1 MTKDEW
7 LNIIDKIDDEFIDE
21 LADYQLRKKVFSS
34 AGEEPESHH
43 YSDGKVYSVE
53 EKSGFSWKRASAA
66 IVCAAAVMLGAFFV
80 VKNINRT
87 KIPVDDPSS
96 DYSSS
101 ADSGSSSSTENSSSS
116 SSSSSESSS
125 SSSVESSSSS
135 SVESSSSDNS
145 SGESNPSVT
154 QDISA
159 ISSNDP
165 QIGFWVALY
174 AKENAIK
181 AGSDFLA
188 EISFGSRARN
198 LERITVT
205 ISSGDF
211 DISKS
216 CPDEY
221 VVDGQKYSNADFYV
235 ASSSKISP
243 DDLPAHFTI
252 SLSPKSEKEVFSG
265 STEIVLEEYMVGGYS
280 TGTVTLYYYGDSDLI
295 CFSTISQKEAESI
308 YIAEGGK
315 MWQTPAP
322 ASQGYYDS
330 VFKEIAL
337 ENPSTGMPFTY
348 DEVMERLTSP
358 KYGKLDSY
366 YLCEAVELLT
376 LPECEGLPGFEDFFY
391 KLNGVKYDE
400 VKSEGADYF
409 RDNVFY
415 RVKVIE
421 NLLSGEKCDYEI
433 YTAIDYQI
441 DAIGDPVSPIYQRW
455 GDPPYAPGERFTLVL
470 YNKEENSGFTRS
482 GALIDLRL
490 DVKAIAGVPFAFSRK
505 RCYLSSLNIDETEK
519 ISETVIASTTGNPV
533 TYTAKIKL
541 SDLSDFLR
549 KDWQKR
555 KAENEANPGYDR
567 DIWQI
572 AEEYKAAGITLSD
585 EQLQKISELYASPYE
600 DPDWGRLL
608 YQEGIITGEID
619 PNAPKLDAETAKKI
633 ISEHNDFDEILSEF
647 EKVQCPDRV
656 GGMGTEILYYGI
668 DGSGGSDIAIYTE
681 WKQIEYFWVE
691 PDGTVQ
697 SEILFKQSNDSGN

>member
-1 MTKDEW
+1 MKTEDIFDM
-7 LNIIDKIDDEFIDE
+7 LTGIDE
-21 LADYQLRKKVFSS
+21 KLISS
-34 AGEEPESHH
+34 AGEDLENYRCSE
-43 YSDGKVYSVE
+43 GKVYSVG
-53 EKSGFSWKRASAA
+53 EKSGFSWKRAAA
-66 IVCAAAVMLGAFFV
+66 AVACAAAVMLGALFV
-80 VKNINRT
+80 VKNIDRP

-116 SSSSSESSS
+116 SSSG
-125 SSSVESSSSS
+125 SSVESSSSS
-135 SVESSSSDNS
+135 SVESSSSDNPN
-145 SGESNPSVT
+145 GESNPSVT

-159 ISSNDP
+159 ISSEDP
-165 QIGFWVALY
+165 QVGFWVALH
-174 AKENAIK
+174 ANENSVK
-181 AGSDFLA
+181 AGSPFSA
-188 EISFGSRARN
+188 EISFGSCARN

-235 ASSSKISP
+235 APSSKISP

-252 SLSPKSEKEVFSG
+252 SLSPKSKKEIYYG
-265 STEIVLEEYMVGGYS
+265 RTDIVLTEYLAGGYS
-280 TGTVTLYYYGDSDLI
+280 TGTVTLYHYGNSDLI

-308 YIAEGGK
+308 YIAEGGE
-315 MWQTPAP
+315 MRQTPAP
-322 ASQGYYDS
+322 ASQGYFDS
-330 VFKEIAL
+330 VFKEIAI
-337 ENPSTGMPFTY
+337 EPPSTGMPFTY
-348 DEVMERLTSP
+348 DEVMERLTDP
-358 KYGKLDSY
+358 KFGKLDSY
-366 YLCEAVELLT
+366 YLCEAAELLT
-376 LPECEGLPGFEDFFY
+376 LPECEKLPGFEDFFY
-391 KLNGVKYDE
+391 RLNGVKYDE

-409 RDNVFY
+409 GDNVFY

-421 NLLSGEKCDYEI
+421 NLLSGEKCDYDI

-441 DAIGDPVSPIYQRW
+441 GADGDISPSYQRR

-490 DVKAIAGVPFAFSRK
+490 DVKEIAGVPFAFSRQ
-505 RCYLSSLNIDETEK
+505 RCYLSSLNIDGTEE

-533 TYTAKIKL
+533 KYGARIKL

-555 KAENEANPGYDR
+555 KAENEANSGYDK
-567 DIWQI
+567 DILRI
-572 AEEYKAAGITLSD
+572 AEEYKNAGITLSD
-585 EQLQKISELYASPYE
+585 EQLQKLSELYYNNFANPA
-600 DPDWGRLL
+600 WARLL
-608 YQEGIITGEID
+608 YQEGIITGEVD
-619 PNAPKLDAETAKKI
+619 PSLPKLDLETAKKI

-647 EKVQCPDRV
+647 KKVQCPDYV
-656 GGMGTEILYYGI
+656 GSMGTEILYYGI

-681 WKQIEYFWVE
+681 WKQIEYYKIE

-697 SEILFKQSNDSGN
+697 SEMLFFEQSDDREN

>member
-1 MTKDEW
+1 MKTEDIFDM
-7 LNIIDKIDDEFIDE
+7 LTGIDE
-21 LADYQLRKKVFSS
+21 KLIAS
-34 AGEEPESHH
+34 AGEELENYR
-43 YSDGKVYSVE
+43 YSAGKAYSVD

-80 VKNINRT
+80 VKNIDRT
-87 KIPVDDPSS
+87 KIPIDDPSS

-135 SVESSSSDNS
+135 SVESSSSDNP

-174 AKENAIK
+174 AKENAVK
-181 AGSDFLA
+181 AGSPFSA
-188 EISFGSRARN
+188 EISFGSSARN

-205 ISSGDF
+205 ISSEDF

-221 VVDGQKYSNADFYV
+221 VVDGQKYSNDDFYV
-235 ASSSKISP
+235 APSSKISP
-243 DDLPAHFTI
+243 DDLPQHFTI
-252 SLSPKSEKEVFSG
+252 TLFPKSEKEIFYG

-295 CFSTISQKEAESI
+295 CFSTISQKDAESI
-308 YIAEGGK
+308 YIAEGGE

-348 DEVMERLTSP
+348 DEVMERLTNP
-358 KYGKLDSY
+358 VYGKLDSY

-376 LPECEGLPGFEDFFY
+376 LPECESLPGFEDFFY

-400 VKSEGADYF
+400 VKPEGADYF

-441 DAIGDPVSPIYQRW
+441 DATGDPVSPIYQRW

-470 YNKEENSGFTRS
+470 YNKEENSDFTRS
-482 GALIDLRL
+482 GVLIDLRL
-490 DVKAIAGVPFAFSRK
+490 DVKEIAGVPFAFARK
-505 RCYLSSLNIDETEK
+505 RCYLSSLNIAGTEK
-519 ISETVIASTTGNPV
+519 ISETVVASTTGNPV
-533 TYTAKIKL
+533 KYDARIKL

-549 KDWQKR
+549 NDWQKR
-555 KAENEANPGYDR
+555 KAENEANPSYDE
-567 DIWQI
+567 DIQRI
-572 AEEYKAAGITLSD
+572 AEEYKTAGITLSD
-585 EQLQKISELYASPYE
+585 EQLQKLSLLYYHHHTNPA
-600 DPDWGRLL
+600 WARLP
-608 YQEGIITGEID
+608 YQEGIITGEVD
-619 PNAPKLDAETAKKI
+619 PNVPKLDEETAKKI

-647 EKVQCPDRV
+647 EKVQRPDFI
-656 GGMGTEILYYGI
+656 G
-668 DGSGGSDIAIYTE
+668 GSGHTIITYEVDDRGSEITLFPIE
-681 WKQIEYFWVE
+681 EQIKYFKID

-697 SEILFKQSNDSGN
+697 SEMLFEQSNDSGN

>member
-1 MTKDEW
+1 MKTEDIFDM
-7 LNIIDKIDDEFIDE
+7 LTGIDE
-21 LADYQLRKKVFSS
+21 KLIAS
-34 AGEEPESHH
+34 AGEDLENYRCSE
-43 YSDGKVYSVE
+43 GKVYSVVE
-53 EKSGFSWKRASAA
+53 NRGFSWKKASAA
-66 IVCAAAVMLGAFFV
+66 VVCAAAVMLGAFFV
-80 VKNINRT
+80 VKNIDRT
-87 KIPVDDPSS
+87 KIPIDDPSS

-135 SVESSSSDNS
+135 SVESSSSDDP
-145 SGESNPSVT
+145 SGEIDPSVT

-174 AKENAIK
+174 AKENVIK

-205 ISSGDF
+205 ISSADF

-265 STEIVLEEYMVGGYS
+265 STEIVLTEYMVGGYS

-308 YIAEGGK
+308 YIAEGGE

-330 VFKEIAL
+330 VFKEIAI
-337 ENPSTGMPFTY
+337 ENPSVGMPFSY
-348 DEVMERLTSP
+348 DEVMERLTDP
-358 KYGKLDSY
+358 RYGKLDSY
-366 YLCEAVELLT
+366 YLCEAAELLT

-391 KLNGVKYDE
+391 RLNGVKYDE

-421 NLLSGEKCDYEI
+421 NLLSGEKCDYDI
-433 YTAIDYQI
+433 YTAIDYQV
-441 DAIGDPVSPIYQRW
+441 GTGPVSPIYQRW

-470 YNKEENSGFTRS
+470 YNKEENSAFTRS

-490 DVKAIAGVPFAFSRK
+490 DVKAIAGVPFAFSRQ
-505 RCYLSSLNIDETEK
+505 RCYLSSLNIDGTEE

-533 TYTAKIKL
+533 KYDARIKL

-549 KDWQKR
+549 NDWQKR
-555 KAENEANPGYDR
+555 RENPGYSR
-567 DIWQI
+567 GVQLL
-572 AEEYKAAGITLSD
+572 AEEYKNSGVILSD
-585 EQLQKISELYASPYE
+585 EQIRKLSELYQ
-600 DPDWGRLL
+600 DVNLDWERKP
-608 YQEGIITGEID
+608 YQEGIITGKVD
-619 PNAPKLDAETAKKI
+619 PNAPRLDAETAKKI
-633 ISEHNDFDEILSEF
+633 ISEHNDFDEIVAEF
-647 EKVQCPDRV
+647 EKVQLPDSTISDSNQTIRLYKIDDL
-656 GGMGTEILYYGI
+656 GSEITIMPYPFEKQILY
-668 DGSGGSDIAIYTE
+668 
-681 WKQIEYFWVE
+681 WKVE
-691 PDGTVQ
+691 PDGTLQ
-697 SEILFKQSNDSGN
+697 EETLFKQSDDSGN